1 MNGDRTA
8 DVLFYGL
15 FLLLPLSALFAR
27 RLPIGSVMKMAVAWI
42 AIFGLALL
50 VVSQR
55 ARFDGIANLFSDQR
69 ASGGETRIRMASDG
83 HFWADV
89 TIDGASRRMLIDSGA
104 TLTALS
110 IATAKAA
117 GLDVERNPF
126 PEIIRT
132 ANGEVVAQCATAKRV
147 TVGTVVVD
155 NVGVVVASEFG
166 DTDLLGMNFLSRL
179 GSWRVEGRTLVLNTN

>member
-8 DVLFYGL
+8 DVIFYGL

-42 AIFGLALL
+42 AIFGLAML

-55 ARFDGIANLFSDQR
+55 ARFDGIADLFSDQR

-104 TLTALS
+104 TSTALS

-132 ANGEVVAQCATAKRV
+132 ANGEVVAQRATAKRV

-179 GSWRVEGRTLVLNTN
+179 GSWRVEGHTLVLNAN